1 MINLGP
7 VFDPEGDSPRLQFDD
22 GGISFIRI
30 DKSDMKN
37 VTLSVD
43 QIAPI
48 GVYTALI
55 RLSDD
60 NEVDPVS
67 KEYRLIIIVQ
77 EGSSS
82 EAIKVEDLPKPQAA
96 PLIEIVGIDFLG
108 EMTILF
114 LEEMTIP
121 RDLTQID
128 ETVLDIDIISV
139 DVESAYRRDF
149 TWYVSDYNTTNCTI
163 QIVWDSPPWVSST
176 SVRDKLSFKILR
188 KDKFIDRARRLKDFD
203 D

>member
-1 MINLGP
+1 MQD
-7 VFDPEGDSPRLQFDD
+7 F
-22 GGISFIRI
+22 
-30 DKSDMKN
+30 N
-37 VTLSVD
+37 VILESGCLEAV
-43 QIAPI
+43 
-48 GVYTALI
+48 
-55 RLSDD
+55 
-60 NEVDPVS
+60 
-67 KEYRLIIIVQ
+67 IVQ
-77 EGSSS
+77 EESSS
-82 EAIKVEDLPKPQAA
+82 EAIKVEDLPKPEAA

-128 ETVLDIDIISV
+128 ETVLEIDIISV

-163 QIVWDSPPWVSST
+163 QIVWDSPPWISST